1 MVFAG
6 PFGGWLADHF
16 SPARIATGGLLIVA
30 VAQAMYYFLTLTS
43 PMWVYVIITI
53 IMAFGTGL
61 FQSPNS
67 DIVMSVVPKDS
78 LGSAGSLNALARNV
92 GMISG
97 TALSTSTLFI
107 GMSIKAGF
115 HVTNYLPKQPEVF
128 IFGMHIAFA
137 VSLVII
143 LGAWAFRSCRAEPLN
158 PVI

>member
-1 MVFAG
+1 
-6 PFGGWLADHF
+6 
-16 SPARIATGGLLIVA
+16 
-30 VAQAMYYFLTLTS
+30 MYYFLTLTS

-143 LGAWAFRSCRAEPLN
+143 LGAWALSIMQGRTVKPGDLK
-158 PVI
+158 